1 MAKEEAYIKMSPWR
15 SEVEHL
21 EREIMRLEKD
31 RQLKARLIEEENLEK
46 KRHLRQ
52 VQEVLKEREME
63 NSLNKVSTQLCDN
76 EDLVTCSRVRPR
88 RPHIAVFWPLSE
100 TYTLVSAALRNVMLR
115 HQGRN
120 CEIW

>member
-21 EREIMRLEKD
+21 EQEIMRLEKD

-52 VQEVLKEREME
+52 VQEGLKEREME
-63 NSLNKVSTQLCDN
+63 NSLLKVSTQLCDN
-76 EDLVTCSRVRPR
+76 EDLVTCSRVRP
-88 RPHIAVFWPLSE
+88 PSPVFLFFG
-100 TYTLVSAALRNVMLR
+100 L
-115 HQGRN
+115 
-120 CEIW
+120 